1 MPSIKNILRVCLYCQ
16 RDFLAKKSAINAGY
30 AKFCS
35 LSCSISYRNKS
46 TKMSSEEI
54 FWRNT
59 NKRYGDC
66 WIYSACISSAGYGRI
81 CIDRKF
87 IQTHRFSYEL
97 HYGPIPKDMFVCH
110 KCDNPPCVNP
120 SHLFLGSCADNNL
133 DKSLKNRDPKGMNH
147 WNNKLTESNVLE
159 IKESLK
165 DGVSGIKLSHIYCVH
180 PQTIYAIK
188 YNFNWKWLHNE

>member
-1 MPSIKNILRVCLYCQ
+1 
-16 RDFLAKKSAINAGY
+16 
-30 AKFCS
+30 
-35 LSCSISYRNKS
+35 
-46 TKMSSEEI
+46 
-54 FWRNT
+54 
-59 NKRYGDC
+59 
-66 WIYSACISSAGYGRI
+66 
-81 CIDRKF
+81 
-87 IQTHRFSYEL
+87 
-97 HYGPIPKDMFVCH
+97 MFVCH